1 MPRFPRLVVP
11 GYPHHVT
18 QRGVRRQRTF
28 FDRRDYLAY
37 LRLVK
42 KGLGEAGIQIWAY
55 CLMPN
60 HIHAVVVP
68 DAEECLSGFFAPL
81 HRRYARR
88 TNQRYEWRG
97 HLWQERFY
105 SVVMEEAHALA
116 AMRYVELNPVRARL
130 CESPVDWP
138 WSSAKGNLG
147 LEFDP
152 IIDRS
157 KTKNIISNWREYLG
171 ETEAAEELNDLRRQ
185 TLSGRPDV
193 NVQFIRNLE
202 ALTGRRIRKK
212 RPGPKAELG

>member
-1 MPRFPRLVVP
+1 MK
-11 GYPHHVT
+11 
-18 QRGVRRQRTF
+18 RG
-28 FDRRDYLAY
+28 LS
-37 LRLVK
+37 
-42 KGLGEAGIQIWAY
+42 GAGIEVWAY

-60 HIHAVVVP
+60 HVHAVVVP
-68 DAEECLSGFFAPL
+68 GAEESLSGFFAPL

-130 CESPVDWP
+130 CESPLDWP
-138 WSSAKGNLG
+138 WSSARANLG
-147 LEFDP
+147 LTNDP
-152 IIDRS
+152 LIDCS

-171 ETEAAEELNDLRRQ
+171 ETEAVEELNDLRRQ
-185 TLSGRPDV
+185 TLSGRPDSDARFV
-193 NVQFIRNLE
+193 RDLE

-212 RPGPKAELG
+212 RPGPKG